1 MSVQE
6 VPTAFKTSD
15 GRKFTNK
22 ADAEKHQIIIES
34 VAEFQKAAD
43 KLGRAVAE
51 SLRTADGQL
60 FTFSRLTDYFYISK
74 GWYGMPEITRVSF
87 YIWNCHFD
95 SYDGAKDLKD
105 FSIYESKEGK
115 IYNYKISELYCDHRK
130 AQLASLDAQKA
141 WLELCRESVEKSEQE
156 INKR

>member
-6 VPTAFKTSD
+6 VPTTFKTSD

-22 ADAEKHQIIIES
+22 VDAEKHQIIIES

-51 SLRTADGQL
+51 SLRTADGEL
-60 FTFSRLTDYFYISK
+60 FSFTRLRDYFYISK
-74 GWYGMPEITRVSF
+74 GWYGMPEMLRVSF

-105 FSIYESKEGK
+105 FSIYEEKEGK
-115 IYNYKISELYCDHRK
+115 THNYKIAELYSEERK
-130 AQLASLDAQKA
+130 AQLALLDAQKD
-141 WLELCRESVEKSEQE
+141 WLEMCAEKVKESEER
-156 INKR
+156 IRP